1 MATQWN
7 YTFAPG
13 QVLPASTMTSLGAP
27 FETWTPNFRPGG
39 GGVWFV
45 TNTPYARYGR
55 IGKFVFGE
63 ASFNITSAGTGAGFV
78 QFDLPIVALN
88 GNPGAIG
95 GGREANLTGASYT
108 VSKITTAVGQIVFY
122 NNGATANGNYSY
134 SFNFF
139 YEAV

>member
-7 YTFAPG
+7 YTFSPG
-13 QVLPASTMTSLGAP
+13 QALPASTMNSLGAVW
-27 FETWTPNFRPGG
+27 ETWTPNFRPGA

-45 TNTPYARYGR
+45 APTAYARYGR

-63 ASFNITSAGTGAGFV
+63 AQLNILSSGSGAGFV
-78 QFDLPIVALN
+78 QFDLPVVALN
-88 GNPGAIG
+88 GNPGGIG
-95 GGREANLTGASYT
+95 GGREAAITGAAFT

-122 NNGATANGNYSY
+122 NNTATANGNYSY
-134 SFNFF
+134 AFNFF

>member
-7 YTFAPG
+7 YTFTAG
-13 QVLPASTMTSLGAP
+13 EVLTSPEMNSLGAVW
-27 FETWTPNFRPGG
+27 ETWSPNYRPGA

-45 TNTPYARYGR
+45 TNTPYSRYGR

-63 ASFNITSAGTGAGFV
+63 ASFNITSSGTGAGFV
-78 QFDLPIVALN
+78 QFDLPILALN

-95 GGREANLTGASYT
+95 GGREANLTGNSYT
-108 VSKITTAVGQIVFY
+108 VSKISTSVGQIVFY

-134 SFNFF
+134 SYNFF
-139 YEAV
+139 YEAA

>member
-7 YTFAPG
+7 YDFVPG
-13 QVLPASTMTSLGAP
+13 QILTASVMDSLGAVW
-27 FETWTPNFRPGG
+27 ETWTPNFRPGA

-55 IGKFVFGE
+55 IGKLVFGE
-63 ASFNITSAGTGAGFV
+63 AAFNITSAGTGAGFV

-95 GGREANLTGASYT
+95 GGREANLTGNSYT

-122 NNGATANGNYSY
+122 NNAATANNNYSY